1 LQRHIVAVRSG
12 FTDPFVVGCHS
23 RTLLLA
29 ILLATACRAGPPPWC
44 EAIPGATTIVMDD
57 DARWRDV
64 PRLIEIWEARWD
76 DERGRRG
83 PRAVAV
89 AEGSGMVAVAD
100 HVFTNITFISPS
112 GIVLRHW
119 PRQARGSGPLLHP
132 TALDWRPDGT
142 LAVLDRLGRKI
153 LRLDTAGHLVDESLL
168 APALVAHFPDWRVSL
183 RGSDVIGTTSP
194 RIVRADTTQMVTMYL
209 LRTTDSGKVLD
220 TVLTKSVP
228 VVPGRGFSPTF
239 VPGSSALVAAHLGDD
254 LLAVAGDVA
263 EFRVRILGPDGQVIR
278 QICRITPPTALS
290 QEETADARELGK
302 GERAPSRARIGR
314 LFSDNE
320 SRIWAQRDRAS
331 GVFVQDRWFGPLG
344 ATFDVLDVT
353 GEYLGEVRAPD
364 DTRLA
369 AAHGNTVIGLRADRA
384 GQVTVVG
391 FRLEAR
397 ER

>member
-1 LQRHIVAVRSG
+1 
-12 FTDPFVVGCHS
+12 
-23 RTLLLA
+23 
-29 ILLATACRAGPPPWC
+29 
-44 EAIPGATTIVMDD
+44 MDNA
-57 DARWRDV
+57 ARWRGV

-76 DERGRRG
+76 GERGLRG
-83 PRAVAV
+83 PKAVAV
-89 AEGSGMVAVAD
+89 AQGSRMVAVAD
-100 HVFTNITFISPS
+100 HVFHNITFISPR

-119 PRQARGSGPLLHP
+119 PRQARGSGQLSLPA
-132 TALDWRPDGT
+132 ALDWRPDGT
-142 LAVLDRLGRKI
+142 LAVLDPVRGKI
-153 LRLDTAGHLVDESLL
+153 LRLDTAGHLVDESFL
-168 APALVAHFPDWRVSL
+168 APALVANFPYWWVSL

-194 RIVRADTTQMVTMYL
+194 RVVSADTTQMVTMYL
-209 LRTTDSGKVLD
+209 LRTTDSGRVLD

-228 VVPGRGFSPTF
+228 VVPGRGWSPTF
-239 VPGSSALVAAHLGDD
+239 VPGSSVPVAAHLGDG

-263 EFRVRILGPDGQVIR
+263 EFRIRILGPDGQVIR
-278 QICRITPPTALS
+278 QLCRITPPTALS
-290 QEETADARELGK
+290 EEETADARELGT
-302 GERAPSRARIGR
+302 GERAPSMARIGR

-331 GVFVQDRWFGPLG
+331 GVFVQDRWFGPPG
-344 ATFDVLDVT
+344 ATFDVFDAT